1 MEVASCRFTGEY
13 GIKIFQ
19 IPRGTKRPSLSQKL
33 KISADFLKMKL
44 IADIYSE
51 FSKIFR
57 SILSRVRF
65 CLNISWEI
73 TVHL

>member
-1 MEVASCRFTGEY
+1 MEVARCKFTGEY
-13 GIKIFQ
+13 GVKIFQ

-33 KISADFLKMKL
+33 KISANFLLMKS
-44 IADIYSE
+44 ITDIYSE

-57 SILSRVRF
+57 STISRVRF

-73 TVHL
+73 TVYL